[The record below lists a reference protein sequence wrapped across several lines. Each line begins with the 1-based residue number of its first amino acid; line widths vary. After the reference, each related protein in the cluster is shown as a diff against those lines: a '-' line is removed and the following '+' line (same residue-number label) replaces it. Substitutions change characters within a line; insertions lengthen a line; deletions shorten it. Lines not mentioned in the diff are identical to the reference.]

1 MKQARI
7 TSEAKASMFAM
18 LSKYLPENSV
28 HYCFDLWTEHPFH
41 FRITPERNSK
51 LGDYRYDPR
60 YDDDAISINHNL
72 NRYSFLITYIHE
84 VAHLI
89 TRITNK
95 KRVLPHGREWK
106 SNFQKLML
114 PMLNDLVFPADIL
127 KALTRYMRDP
137 KASTHSDPNLIK
149 ILRSYD
155 AKPSDER
162 SLDELSEGD
171 VFVFRGMVFKK
182 LTTKRTRA
190 LCCHVPSGNR
200 YLIPKIALVSTAIS
214 SE

>member
-1 MKQARI
+1 MNEVKI
-7 TSEAKASMFAM
+7 TGEAKARMFAM

-41 FRITPERNSK
+41 FRVSRERGSK

-60 YDDDAISINHNL
+60 YDDDAISVNHNL
-72 NRYSFLITYIHE
+72 NSYSFLITYIHE

-114 PMLNDLVFPADIL
+114 PMLNDLVFPPDVL

-149 ILRSYD
+149 MLRTYD
-155 AKPSDER
+155 AKPAGER
-162 SLDELSEGD
+162 CLDEIGEGET
-171 VFVFRGMVFKK
+171 FSFKGMVFKK

-200 YLIPKIALVSTAIS
+200 YLIPKIAWVHTAN
-214 SE
+214 SEE